1 MYSAC
6 NLIDY
11 SNGTHLS
18 LTYQRRTGTDN
29 GSGNAMGGY
38 TVDGITYNVETSDS
52 LSNAD

>member
-11 SNGTHLS
+11 SNGNHLS
-18 LTYQRRTGTDN
+18 LTYQRRTETGS

-38 TVDGITYNVETSDS
+38 AVDGITYNVETSDF
-52 LSNAD
+52 LSNPD